1 MLYKE
6 FYDSIENPL
15 ERKGILDKV
24 IDLYSNSSVS
34 IFSSYNSFY
43 SKLSKTNIED
53 KEIGVYNKE
62 AEVALYEEEYKQ
74 WKKGLVKLAQKTNDE
89 SVRALAKFAVK
100 DKATT
105 IFELE
110 ENVRKKDRS
119 LLSVVQKYSHITDSF
134 SWDQHYSNKVQLDD
148 SYYGPI
154 EHRLYLNCDSSIVPM
169 IALKLIKKARENN
182 MGYLFKYNSP
192 ASRSDTFVVYSSTA
206 DVPLYAKWLKEIKRE
221 LITENGISPK
231 AFHEPPLLTG
241 AIDGWIGYGSEPS
254 KEDPLDK
261 DERSYNCK
269 RSIQLCECISSV
281 YAGWLRDLKHQQVS
295 ADGKSMTYAEFFA
308 QDLVYLYREREEE
321 RAKKWKTKVLQTEE
335 SYKVLEKE
343 ILKNYDEILK
353 YIVEINNGK
362 DIDGDDCIKIT
373 IPLKKGTET
382 LSNTTIVN
390 LAREHLKLLSAHFPD
405 FKEDVLESIKSS
417 NKKIWNITDNY
428 AVDKNA
434 LLQLQ
439 YYEKLVREVDQKRQ
453 AKKQPVVTKPVNK
466 EPVVKTQTISVTPE
480 PSKKTVVTPVVPVTP
495 VPSKKTVVTPVSEPV
510 TKQQSDKPKVLVKQR
525 NVKYKP
531 MTQAEID
538 EARKRYGF

>member
-15 ERKGILDKV
+15 EKKGILDEV
-24 IDLYSNSSVS
+24 INLYSNSTVSV
-34 IFSSYNSFY
+34 FSPYNSFY
-43 SKLSKTNIED
+43 TKLSEVNIED
-53 KEIGVYNKE
+53 KEMGVYNAK
-62 AEVALYEEEYKQ
+62 AEKALYEEEYKQ
-74 WKKGLVKLAQKTNDE
+74 WKVALVRLVQKTNDD

-100 DKATT
+100 DKAKN

-110 ENVRKKDRS
+110 DNVRKKDRS
-119 LLSVVQKYSHITDSF
+119 LLSIVQKYSHIIDSF

-148 SYYGPI
+148 SYKWPI

-169 IALKLIKKARENN
+169 IALKLIKKTKEHN
-182 MGYLFKYNSP
+182 MGYLFKYSKP
-192 ASRSDTFVVYSSTA
+192 ADRSDAFVVYSSTV
-206 DVPLYAKWLKEIKRE
+206 DLPLYVKLLKEIKRE
-221 LITENGISPK
+221 LIKENGISPK
-231 AFHEPPLLTG
+231 AFHEPSLLTG
-241 AIDGWIGYGSEPS
+241 TIDGWIGYGSEPS

-269 RSIQLCECISSV
+269 RSIQLCECISNV
-281 YAGWLRDLKHQQVS
+281 YARWLRDLKNTQVS
-295 ADGKSMTYAEFFA
+295 ADGKEMTYAEFFA
-308 QDLVYLYREREEE
+308 KDLAYLYHEREEE

-335 SYKVLEKE
+335 SYKVLENE

-353 YIVEINNGK
+353 YIVEVNNGK
-362 DIDGDDCIKIT
+362 DIDGKDCIKIT
-373 IPLKKGTET
+373 IPLIKGTET

-390 LAREHLKLLSAHFPD
+390 LARKHLKLLSAHFPD
-405 FKEDVLESIKSS
+405 FKEDVLESIQSS
-417 NKKIWNITDNY
+417 GKKKWNITDNY

-439 YYEKLVREVDQKRQ
+439 YYEKLARELDQKRQ
-453 AKKQPVVTKPVNK
+453 DNKQPVVTKTENKGTPV
-466 EPVVKTQTISVTPE
+466 IPE
-480 PSKKTVVTPVVPVTP
+480 PTKKTVVTPVTP
-495 VPSKKTVVTPVSEPV
+495 VPDKKTVITPVSESIVKTQPD
-510 TKQQSDKPKVLVKQR
+510 TPKVLVKQR